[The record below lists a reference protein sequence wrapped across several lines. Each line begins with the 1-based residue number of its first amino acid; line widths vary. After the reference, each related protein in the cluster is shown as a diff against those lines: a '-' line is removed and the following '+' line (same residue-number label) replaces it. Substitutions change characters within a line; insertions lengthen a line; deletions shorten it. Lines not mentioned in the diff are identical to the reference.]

1 MIISDLNY
9 LEDANQEIV
18 GGCGGSGGNPP
29 PPTYSFSKNVS
40 ATDTAVFSITGSSDI
55 TDTLNKTA
63 TYSATITSVT
73 GNSGSLAFTNE
84 AIGDNTNVQGSLS
97 QLVTTGSSNQSGIF
111 VALVA

>member
-18 GGCGGSGGNPP
+18 GGTGWPTP
-29 PPTYSFSKNVS
+29 TPTPTYSFIKKVE
-40 ATDTAVFSITGSSDI
+40 ATDTAVFSITGTSTI

-63 TYSATITSVT
+63 SYTSNVIVT

-97 QLVTTGSSNQSGIF
+97 QLVTTSSSNQSGIF
-111 VALVA
+111 VALVG